1 MRNRAEAGDFVT
13 AENSAM
19 AQSEDIDD
27 EDEEDED
34 EDENEYTQDS
44 EGEDENEYTQDS
56 EGEDED
62 VDEDVNKEGDEEED
76 HDDNGVVIRQTTTLS
91 LSSPNKQSVVVKRE
105 AVESHSTESLTPD
118 IPRKRRVEEQD
129 AATDSLAHK
138 RSKKA

>member
-1 MRNRAEAGDFVT
+1 
-13 AENSAM
+13 M

-34 EDENEYTQDS
+34 DDENED
-44 EGEDENEYTQDS
+44 TQDS